1 MRWRFRLI
9 LKVLSVRYFLS
20 VNKPLLEHTGSSEV
34 ESEKST
40 FAVNDAWVHSLFVL
54 LTYSFPTAPVQC
66 APPPT
71 LPPPYRA
78 LPTRSPLAFLPTHYL
93 SPPPCPLRGLSAPFT
108 LHPHRAIPRSP
119 RALSPSAP
127 AVPVLPYPSVPHPV
141 TCHVQFRR
149 TVTVHKPVA
158 TNRTAAGPS
167 MNITWS
173 CHRPRERG
181 TDIGNSLKTN
191 CFVSIYLTEGLFS
204 TSN

>member
-20 VNKPLLEHTGSSEV
+20 VNKPLLERHGSSEV

-40 FAVNDAWVHSLFVL
+40 FAVNDAWDHGLFVL
-54 LTYSFPTAPVQC
+54 PTYSFPTAPVQC

-108 LHPHRAIPRSP
+108 LHPHRAIPGSP

-127 AVPVLPYPSVPHPV
+127 LSLCSHAVSPTSRD
-141 TCHVQFRR
+141 CHVQFRR